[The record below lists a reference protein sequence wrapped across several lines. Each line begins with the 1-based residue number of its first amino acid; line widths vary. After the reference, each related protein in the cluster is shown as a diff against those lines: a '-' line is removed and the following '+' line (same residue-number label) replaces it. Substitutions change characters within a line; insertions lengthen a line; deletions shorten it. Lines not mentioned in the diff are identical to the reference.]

1 MEKFLNDFKT
11 ALAFFMDLRRIKP
24 VDNIKT
30 CTSIEMGYSL
40 LDTVEGTVLYNCGK
54 NIYTKANGFFKTLP
68 YETKRFLAFSPN
80 DGEYIDRAKFWKQ
93 ALKPILSEK
102 EYRIAVRR
110 LLHWFIHCKQLKTK
124 GA

>member
-54 NIYTKANGFFKTLP
+54 ISTR
-68 YETKRFLAFSPN
+68 KRMDFSKHCRMRQRGSLLFHLTMGVIQQIKYGQNKQIICGLLSGLA
-80 DGEYIDRAKFWKQ
+80 
-93 ALKPILSEK
+93 
-102 EYRIAVRR
+102 
-110 LLHWFIHCKQLKTK
+110 
-124 GA
+124 